1 MPIKPKS
8 FMAKCPKCGKMKLVA
23 PKSDAGSP
31 LDFLARC
38 ESCGE
43 FMERVDLSSEVASG
57 LSALKETLIKI
68 FGGGKK

>member
-1 MPIKPKS
+1 MPIQPKP

-23 PKSDAGSP
+23 PKSDVANP
-31 LDFLARC
+31 AEMFPRC

-43 FMERVDLSSEVASG
+43 FMERVDLSNEVASG
-57 LSALKETLIKI
+57 LSAIKESLGKI

>member
-1 MPIKPKS
+1 MPVAPKP

-43 FMERVDLSSEVASG
+43 FMERVDLSNEVASG
-57 LSALKETLIKI
+57 LSAIKETLGKI